1 MREFRIETDGLTI
14 REVLEIEKLVRTLE
28 NVEDAKFT
36 PFLPGTKQNRMM
48 PPPQAA
54 LTTMHV
60 LVRLAVKGVAIAAG
74 QHLYKK
80 LGEGIVDKAWDAV
93 KLKLSGKS
101 GVEVTIRLY
110 GPDGELLKSHEGK
123 R

>member
-54 LTTMHV
+54 LTTF
-60 LVRLAVKGVAIAAG
+60 
-74 QHLYKK
+74 
-80 LGEGIVDKAWDAV
+80 
-93 KLKLSGKS
+93 
-101 GVEVTIRLY
+101 
-110 GPDGELLKSHEGK
+110 
-123 R
+123 